1 MDLGYSESE
10 IAFSN
15 EVGEFLAQKLPR
27 RIANLVKSGK
37 RLAKHDYEEWQEILY
52 NKGWLAPSW
61 PVEFGGTNW
70 SAVKKHIFEEQ
81 SCMAGAPRILPFG
94 INMLGPVL
102 IKFGSET
109 QKSRYLP
116 RILDGTDW
124 WCQGYS
130 EPGAGSDLASLK
142 TKAERHTDSENQNE
156 NYYIVNGQKTWTTLG
171 QYADWIFCLVRT
183 SNQGK
188 RQEGISFLLIDMN
201 SPGIEVRP
209 IILLDGEHEVNEV
222 FFTDVK
228 VPADNLVGEEN
239 MGWTYAKYLLTH
251 ERTGTAGIGFSNAA
265 IGHLKTIATTQMKSG
280 KPLIHDPYFAAR
292 MANVEIDLEA
302 LKTTNLRVLSKA
314 DSGAA
319 PGPESSM
326 LKIKGTII
334 RQEINDLARRALGPY
349 ALPFVSEALDEGY
362 NETPIGPQYANPVAA
377 EYFNNRKQS
386 IYAGSNEIQRG
397 IISKTKLGL

>member
-1 MDLGYSESE
+1 MDMGYNREE
-10 IAFSN
+10 KAFRD
-15 EVGEFLAQKLPR
+15 EVRAFLKTSLPP
-27 RIANLVKSGK
+27 RIADIVKGGR
-37 RLAKHDYEEWQEILY
+37 RLAKSDYEEWQSIL
-52 NKGWLAPSW
+52 NEKGWLAPSW
-61 PVEFGGTNW
+61 PKEWGGTQWN
-70 SAVKKHIFEEQ
+70 SVQKHIYEEEA
-81 SCMAGAPRILPFG
+81 CMAGAPRVLPFG
-94 INMLGPVL
+94 IGMLGPVL
-102 IKFGSET
+102 IKFGSPE
-109 QKSRYLP
+109 QKSHYLP

-142 TKAERHTDSENQNE
+142 TKAERDGDH
-156 NYYIVNGQKTWTTLG
+156 YIVNGQKTWTTLG

-183 SNQGK
+183 SNEGK

-201 SPGIEVRP
+201 TPGIEVRP

-228 VPADNLVGEEN
+228 VPVENRVGEEN
-239 MGWTYAKYLLTH
+239 KGWTYAKYLLTH

-265 IGHLKTIATTQMKSG
+265 LAHLKMIASHQMKSG
-280 KPLIHDPYFAAR
+280 RPLKEDPYFAAR

-302 LKTTNLRVLSKA
+302 LKTTNLRVLAQA

-326 LKIKGTII
+326 LKIKGTVI

-362 NETPIGPQYANPVAA
+362 NEPPIGPEYANCIAA
-377 EYFNNRKQS
+377 EYFNNRKLS
-386 IYAGSNEIQRG
+386 IFAGSNEIQRG

>member
-10 IAFSN
+10 KAYRD
-15 EVGEFLAQKLPR
+15 EVRDFLASKLPK
-27 RIANLVKSGK
+27 RISNLVKSGK
-37 RLAKHDYEEWQEILY
+37 RLAKRDYEEWQVIL
-52 NKGWLAPSW
+52 NEKGWLAPSW
-61 PVEFGGTNW
+61 PPEWGGASW
-70 SAVKKHIFEEQ
+70 SAVQKHIFEEE
-81 SCMAGAPRILPFG
+81 CCRAGAPRILPFG
-94 INMLGPVL
+94 LGMLAPVL
-102 IKFGSET
+102 IKFGSEQ
-109 QKSRYLP
+109 QKSHYLP

-142 TKAERHTDSENQNE
+142 TKAERQGEH
-156 NYYIVNGQKTWTTLG
+156 YIVNGQKTWTTLG

-183 SNQGK
+183 SNEGK
-188 RQEGISFLLIDMN
+188 RQEGISFLLIDMKT
-201 SPGIEVRP
+201 PGIEVRP

-228 VPADNLVGEEN
+228 VPVENLVGEEN

-265 IGHLKTIATTQMKSG
+265 LEHLKTIASTQIKSG
-280 KPLIHDPYFAAR
+280 RPLKQDPYFAAR
-292 MANVEIDLEA
+292 MAKVEIDLEA
-302 LKTTNLRVLSKA
+302 MKTTNLRVLAQA

-326 LKIKGTII
+326 LKIKGTVI

-362 NETPIGPQYANPVAA
+362 NESPIGPEYANPIAA
-377 EYFNNRKQS
+377 DYFNNRKLS
-386 IYAGSNEIQRG
+386 IFAGSNEIQRG

>member
-10 IAFSN
+10 KAYRD
-15 EVGEFLAQKLPR
+15 EVRDFLAAKLPQ
-27 RIANLVKSGK
+27 RISNLVKNGMRLTK
-37 RLAKHDYEEWQEILY
+37 RDYEEWQTIL
-52 NKGWLAPSW
+52 NEKGWLAPSW
-61 PVEFGGTNW
+61 PPEWGGASW
-70 SAVKKHIFEEQ
+70 SSVQKHIFEEE
-81 SCMAGAPRILPFG
+81 CCRAGAPRILPFG
-94 INMLGPVL
+94 LGMLAPVL
-102 IKFGSET
+102 IKFGSEQ
-109 QKSRYLP
+109 QKSHYLP

-142 TKAERHTDSENQNE
+142 TKAELQGDH
-156 NYYIVNGQKTWTTLG
+156 YIVNGQKTWTTLG

-183 SNQGK
+183 SNEGK
-188 RQEGISFLLIDMN
+188 RQEGISFLLIDMKT
-201 SPGIEVRP
+201 PGIEIRP

-228 VPADNLVGEEN
+228 VPVENLVGEEN

-265 IGHLKTIATTQMKSG
+265 LEHLKTIASTQMKSG
-280 KPLIHDPYFAAR
+280 RPLKQDPYFAAR
-292 MANVEIDLEA
+292 MAKAEIDLEA
-302 LKTTNLRVLSKA
+302 MKTTNLRVLAQA

-326 LKIKGTII
+326 LKIKGTVI

-362 NETPIGPQYANPVAA
+362 NESPIGPDYANPIAA
-377 EYFNNRKQS
+377 DYFNNRKLS
-386 IYAGSNEIQRG
+386 IFAGSNEIQRG

>member
-10 IAFSN
+10 LAYRD
-15 EVGEFLAQKLPR
+15 EVREFLATRLPK
-27 RIANLVKSGK
+27 RIANLVKNGK
-37 RLAKHDYEEWQEILY
+37 RLAKRDYEEWQAIL
-52 NKGWLAPSW
+52 NARGWLAPNW
-61 PVEFGGTNW
+61 PKEHGGAEW
-70 SAVKKHIFEEQ
+70 SAVQKHIFEEE
-81 SCMAGAPRILPFG
+81 CCIAGAPRILPFG
-94 INMLGPVL
+94 LGMLAPVL
-102 IKFGSET
+102 MKFGSEQ
-109 QKSRYLP
+109 QKAHYLP

-142 TKAERHTDSENQNE
+142 TKAERQGDH
-156 NYYIVNGQKTWTTLG
+156 YIVNGQKTWTTLG

-183 SNQGK
+183 SSEGK
-188 RQEGISFLLIDMN
+188 RQEGISFLLIDMKT
-201 SPGIEVRP
+201 PGIEIRP

-228 VPADNLVGEEN
+228 VPVENLVGEEN
-239 MGWTYAKYLLTH
+239 KGWTYAKYLLTH

-265 IGHLKTIATTQMKSG
+265 LAHLKSIASTQMKSG
-280 KPLIHDPYFAAR
+280 RPLKQDPYFAAR
-292 MANVEIDLEA
+292 MAQVEIDLEA
-302 LKTTNLRVLSKA
+302 LKTTNLRVLVQA

-326 LKIKGTII
+326 LKIKGTVI

-362 NETPIGPQYANPVAA
+362 NESPIGPHYANPIAA
-377 EYFNNRKQS
+377 EYFNNRKLS
-386 IYAGSNEIQRG
+386 IFAGSNEIQRG